1 MYDKESGF
9 YYLRAR
15 YYDPKMGRFVSEDTY
30 KGQVDNPLS
39 LNRYTYTHNN
49 PLRFVDPSGHV
60 VEEGTGG
67 IGGYSSPEEEYI
79 HWAKVAARRAYEEGI
94 EPEEAVRRYV
104 PTPLQ
109 EEVLPTAIVTFNTTV
124 GMNNGDAPN
133 FSSAKTVKPVAKT
146 NNTTKIAGCNC
157 FTAGTK
163 VLTDEGEKN
172 IEDIEVGDMVLAK
185 DEETGEQAYKE
196 VTHLYRNDKKITY
209 DLSIGDQ
216 IIETT
221 ENHPFWVEGKGWVL
235 AADLQVGDE
244 LQQSNGNTLKIDKIK
259 KVIHDELV
267 KVYNFSVADFSTY
280 YVSSLGIWVH
290 NISCAEINWK
300 GFSSGKLKP
309 HWEKHGH
316 EFGDISQNDYLKL
329 AKGFAAETNS
339 SFKEQVVGNF
349 LVKYDPSSGRVLVG
363 HIKDR
368 QIRTFYKDDGR
379 SADPFQAAID
389 LAKSLGG
396 G

>member
-1 MYDKESGF
+1 FIPVGKIIKNGQLIIKFKNKSGGTVD
-9 YYLRAR
+9 RAV
-15 YYDPKMGRFVSEDTY
+15 DVNDTNL
-30 KGQVDNPLS
+30 KN
-39 LNRYTYTHNN
+39 TE
-49 PLRFVDPSGHV
+49 F
-60 VEEGTGG
+60 
-67 IGGYSSPEEEYI
+67 
-79 HWAKVAARRAYEEGI
+79 
-94 EPEEAVRRYV
+94 
-104 PTPLQ
+104 
-109 EEVLPTAIVTFNTTV
+109 LP
-124 GMNNGDAPN
+124 
-133 FSSAKTVKPVAKT
+133 
-146 NNTTKIAGCNC
+146 CNC

-185 DEETGEQAYKE
+185 NEETGEQAYKE
-196 VTHLYRNDKKITY
+196 VTHLYRNDKEITY
-209 DLSIGDQ
+209 ELTVGDQ
-216 IIETT
+216 MIETT

-235 AADLQVGDE
+235 AADLQVGDK
-244 LQQSNGNTLKIDKIK
+244 LQQSNGNTLKIDKIN

-267 KVYNFSVADFSTY
+267 KVYNFTVADFHTY

-300 GFSSGKLKP
+300 GFSSGQLKE
-309 HWEKHGH
+309 HYEKHVIKQN
-316 EFGDISQNDYLKL
+316 EFGNITQNEYLKL

-339 SFKEQVVGNF
+339 TFKEQVVGNF
-349 LVKYDPSSGRVLVG
+349 LVKYDPSTGRVLVG

-379 SADPFQAAID
+379 DDDPFQAAID